1 MHVPNLEKIPEKMLL
16 VILYLIGV
24 TPWKL
29 GRNKFFGPGHPDKF
43 SVEAK

>member
-1 MHVPNLEKIPEKMLL
+1 MQVLNLEKIPEKILY

-29 GRNKFFGPGHPDKF
+29 GRNKLFGLGHPDKF
-43 SVEAK
+43 SMEAK